1 MPSKNAINKVH
12 KVESGKVNKH
22 RNAHNGEVFQHGEKY
37 QSFHSIQSSP
47 IKSSPIQ
54 PSEEV
59 IKVPTL
65 TNYYINPSP
74 MTNAEM
80 DEEFFGPDSVYYTP
94 PPLPSSPSSLYSSP
108 SSSPSPGIE
117 GLTLG
122 NNTIKLLLAPVKKLH
137 NRKSRNNRRKNRRAN
152 SRKNRRH

>member
-1 MPSKNAINKVH
+1 MPSQNAINKVH
-12 KVESGKVNKH
+12 KAESGKVNIH

-47 IKSSPIQ
+47 IKS
-54 PSEEV
+54 SEEV

-108 SSSPSPGIE
+108 SPGIE
-117 GLTLG
+117 GLSLG

-137 NRKSRNNRRKNRRAN
+137 NRQSRNNRRKNRRAN